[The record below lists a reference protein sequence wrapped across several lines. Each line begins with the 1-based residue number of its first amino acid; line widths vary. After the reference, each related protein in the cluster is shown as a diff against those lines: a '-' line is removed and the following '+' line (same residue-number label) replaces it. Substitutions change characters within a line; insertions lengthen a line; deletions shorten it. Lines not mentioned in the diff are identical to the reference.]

1 MNTAFARSAAWMTAL
16 AGLGTVV
23 WGVATPIGGALPL
36 PAAHQPPHSPNS
48 VRYAADSL
56 VAVAVRRDPFRPER
70 RPSSVAYE
78 PARLVVAE
86 APPAAKPALAVVG
99 IVGGASGSAVIEGF
113 PGVDGWR
120 VVYRGD
126 VVAGLRIRTIGRDS
140 VVIMGMDTVWV
151 LRIREPW
158 K

>member
-1 MNTAFARSAAWMTAL
+1 MNTAVARSAAWMTAL
-16 AGLGTVV
+16 TGLGAVV
-23 WGVATPIGGALPL
+23 WGIATPIGVALPV

-56 VAVAVRRDPFRPER
+56 VAVAVRRDLFRPQR
-70 RPSSVAYE
+70 RPSSVAYD

-86 APPAAKPALAVVG
+86 VPRAPKPALAVVG
-99 IVGGASGSAVIEGF
+99 IVGGTGGSAVIEGF

-140 VVIMGMDTVWV
+140 VVIIGMDTVWV

>member
-1 MNTAFARSAAWMTAL
+1 MTAL
-16 AGLGTVV
+16 TGLGSVV
-23 WGVATPIGGALPL
+23 WGIATPIGVALPA

-56 VAVAVRRDPFRPER
+56 LAVAVRRDLFRPER
-70 RPSSVAYE
+70 RPSSVAYD

-86 APPAAKPALAVVG
+86 APPAPKPALALVG
-99 IVGGASGSAVIEGF
+99 IVGGAGGSAVIEGF

-126 VVAGLRIRTIGRDS
+126 VVAGLRIGTIGRDS
-140 VVIMGMDTVWV
+140 VVIVGMDTVWV

-158 K
+158 E

>member
-1 MNTAFARSAAWMTAL
+1 MNTAFARSGAWVTAL
-16 AGLGTVV
+16 TGLGAVV
-23 WGVATPIGGALPL
+23 WGIATPTGIALPV
-36 PAAHQPPHSPNS
+36 PAAHQPHNSPSS

-56 VAVAVRRDPFRPER
+56 VAGAVRRDLFRPER
-70 RPSSVAYE
+70 RPSSVAYD

-86 APPAAKPALAVVG
+86 APRAPKPALALVG
-99 IVGGASGSAVIEGF
+99 IVGGAGSSAVIEGF

-140 VVIMGMDTVWV
+140 VVIVGMDTVWV